1 MSYVTFELD
10 AIPRARGW
18 KHARGF
24 TLLELLVVVVII
36 GLLAGLVA
44 PRYFDSVSKSKSK
57 IAKAQIES
65 LDKALDQYRLDVGGY
80 PTAEQGLSALNKQ
93 PAGVTKWQGPY
104 LKKDLPADP
113 WGNAYVYTLQAGAS
127 AIDIIS
133 YGADGK
139 PGGTG
144 EDQDV
149 SLQMSST
156 TATAPAP

>member
-1 MSYVTFELD
+1 LRFFVRH
-10 AIPRARGW
+10 IRARSARAGRS
-18 KHARGF
+18 HTRGF

-65 LDKALDQYRLDVGGY
+65 LDKALDQYRLDVGSY
-80 PTAEQGLSALNKQ
+80 PTAEQGLGALNTQ
-93 PAGVTKWQGPY
+93 PSGVARWQGPY
-104 LKKDLPADP
+104 LKKALPADP
-113 WGNAYVYTLQAGAS
+113 WGNDYAYVLQPGAL

-144 EDQDV
+144 EAQDV
-149 SLQMSST
+149 SLHS
-156 TATAPAP
+156 AN

>member
-1 MSYVTFELD
+1 MHPMQTRS
-10 AIPRARGW
+10 APAGRKR
-18 KHARGF
+18 ARGF

-65 LDKALDQYRLDVGGY
+65 LDKALDQYRLDVGSY
-80 PTAEQGLSALNKQ
+80 PTVEQGLNALNTQ
-93 PAGVTKWQGPY
+93 PSGVAKWQGPY
-104 LKKDLPADP
+104 LKKALPADP
-113 WGNAYVYTLQAGAS
+113 WDNDYAYVLQPGAAG
-127 AIDIIS
+127 IDIIS

-144 EDQDV
+144 EAQDV
-149 SLQMSST
+149 SLHS
-156 TATAPAP
+156 AN

>member
-1 MSYVTFELD
+1 MHPMQTRS
-10 AIPRARGW
+10 APAGRKR
-18 KHARGF
+18 ARGF

-44 PRYFDSVSKSKSK
+44 PRYFDSVSKSKAK

-80 PTAEQGLSALNKQ
+80 PTAEQGLNALNTQ
-93 PAGVTKWQGPY
+93 PSGVAKWQGPY
-104 LKKDLPADP
+104 LKKALPADP
-113 WGNAYVYTLQAGAS
+113 WGNDYAYVLQAGA
-127 AIDIIS
+127 AGIDIIS

-144 EDQDV
+144 EAQDV
-149 SLQMSST
+149 SLHS
-156 TATAPAP
+156 AN

>member
-1 MSYVTFELD
+1 MNFFVHQPQT
-10 AIPRARGW
+10 R
-18 KHARGF
+18 HAHAGRRHTRGF

-80 PTAEQGLSALNKQ
+80 PTAEQGLGALNTQ
-93 PAGVTKWQGPY
+93 PSGVAKWQGPY
-104 LKKDLPADP
+104 LKKALPADP
-113 WGNAYVYTLQAGAS
+113 WGNDYAYVLQPGAL

-144 EDQDV
+144 EAQDV
-149 SLQMSST
+149 SLHS
-156 TATAPAP
+156 AN

>member
-1 MSYVTFELD
+1 MHPMQIRSAPAGGKRT
-10 AIPRARGW
+10 
-18 KHARGF
+18 RGF

-65 LDKALDQYRLDVGGY
+65 LDKALDQYRLDVGSY
-80 PTAEQGLSALNKQ
+80 PTAEQGLNALNTQ
-93 PAGVTKWQGPY
+93 PSGVSKWQGPY
-104 LKKDLPADP
+104 LKKALPTDP
-113 WGNAYVYTLQAGAS
+113 WGNDYAYVLLPGS
-127 AIDIIS
+127 GGIDIIS

-144 EDQDV
+144 EAQDV
-149 SLQMSST
+149 SLHS
-156 TATAPAP
+156 AN

>member
-1 MSYVTFELD
+1 MNLFMHPMQTRS
-10 AIPRARGW
+10 APAGRQR
-18 KHARGF
+18 ARGF

-65 LDKALDQYRLDVGGY
+65 LDKALDQYRLDVGSY
-80 PTAEQGLSALNKQ
+80 PTAEQGLNALNTQ
-93 PAGVTKWQGPY
+93 PSGVSKWQGPY
-104 LKKDLPADP
+104 LKKALPADP
-113 WGNAYVYTLQAGAS
+113 WGNDYAYVLQPGAAG
-127 AIDIIS
+127 IDIIS

-144 EDQDV
+144 EAQDV
-149 SLQMSST
+149 SLHS
-156 TATAPAP
+156 AN